1 MKLVSGGSVQTNV
14 RQGNDMELSNRRV
27 QRQKNTH
34 IKASSNHKMVKETK
48 ANSELWPTHNS
59 ELALKRC
66 LTIYHC
72 SCQKKGS
79 GSGTNEQG
87 MIRSCQSHV
96 FGALLGMPQYPYSCG
111 AGAGG
116 SSTER
121 ALNHDHSFLTIETHL
136 PKKQKKNYRLGHDE
150 WQQFK
155 DILPG
160 VLIFWGTAFGLPL

>member
-1 MKLVSGGSVQTNV
+1 
-14 RQGNDMELSNRRV
+14 
-27 QRQKNTH
+27 
-34 IKASSNHKMVKETK
+34 MVKETK

-136 PKKQKKNYRLGHDE
+136 PKKQKKKTIDSDMMSGNSSKIYYLACLSSGEQPLVFRYNPGLSMSPAQLLQGVFRPWWTRL
-150 WQQFK
+150 
-155 DILPG
+155 DICISQG
-160 VLIFWGTAFGLPL
+160 